1 MKPAAMNRP
10 PNENDAETLS
20 RVLREECPESLLG
33 EVLAQCLTATT
44 ISRSGAVCP
53 DFRTR
58 LAACQVALSYTH
70 GLPTR
75 REESVG
81 MNVEAEQSDKL
92 EERLQRS
99 PALRRALF
107 DLLGRIEKPTIAV

>member
-1 MKPAAMNRP
+1 MNRP
-10 PNENDAETLS
+10 PNANAAENLS
-20 RVLREECPESLLG
+20 RVLREECPETLLG

-70 GLPTR
+70 GLPAR
-75 REESVG
+75 REESVV
-81 MNVEAEQSDKL
+81 MNVEAEPSDKL

-99 PALRRALF
+99 PSLRRKLRDMLEPF
-107 DLLGRIEKPTIAV
+107 EKLTIDV